1 MKVEDIKVTLFN
13 VPTKSEATE
22 IVERL
27 SSYLSKKGRSN

>member
-13 VPTKSEATE
+13 VPTKEEATE
-22 IVERL
+22 IVKMI